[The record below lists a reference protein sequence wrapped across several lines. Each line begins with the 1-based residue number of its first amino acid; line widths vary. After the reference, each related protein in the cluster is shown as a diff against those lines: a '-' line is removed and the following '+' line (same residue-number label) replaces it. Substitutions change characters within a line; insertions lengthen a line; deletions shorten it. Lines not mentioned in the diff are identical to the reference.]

1 MAARTCSVVDTSPVV
16 LRSVAVAVVVAGIGA
31 DVGVVDPVVG
41 YKPKADIPSSIA
53 KLDGYDRPTVRFT
66 WQ

>member
-16 LRSVAVAVVVAGIGA
+16 LHSVAVAVAGIGA

>member
-1 MAARTCSVVDTSPVV
+1 MV
-16 LRSVAVAVVVAGIGA
+16 LRSVVVVVAVAGIGA